1 VVFVQLA
8 APSRS
13 TIPRYQAL
21 EAEVDAAIQEV
32 NGTYQTKRWKPIV
45 YLRRH
50 HEHRDIWPFYRHAD
64 FCMVTSLHD
73 GMNLVAKEFISVR
86 DDEEGA
92 LILSQF
98 TGASAELRDA
108 ILVNPYDVD
117 GMAEAIRTAVAMPS
131 DERRARMGRMREGV
145 REHNIYRWAGL
156 LLSELERIPETPLS
170 PEPAAWEKK

>member
-1 VVFVQLA
+1 
-8 APSRS
+8 
-13 TIPRYQAL
+13 
-21 EAEVDAAIQEV
+21 
-32 NGTYQTKRWKPIV
+32 
-45 YLRRH
+45 
-50 HEHRDIWPFYRHAD
+50 
-64 FCMVTSLHD
+64 VTSLHD

-98 TGASAELRDA
+98 TGASSELRDA

-117 GMAEAIRTAVAMPS
+117 GMADAIRTAVAMPS

-156 LLSELERIPETPLS
+156 LLSELERIPGTPAT